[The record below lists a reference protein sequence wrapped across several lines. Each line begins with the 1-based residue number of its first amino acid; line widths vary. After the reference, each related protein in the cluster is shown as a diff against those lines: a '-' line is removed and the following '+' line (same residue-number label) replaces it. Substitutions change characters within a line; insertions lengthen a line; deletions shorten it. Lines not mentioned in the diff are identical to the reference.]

1 MPQTRRVVPRLTRQ
15 KVESGFHGNSAWM
28 CRVSRKSKW
37 VLFRYRSNVFT
48 ALSSIVFTIIDLLSI
63 LFLRSFCLS
72 MVFPH
77 QHSEPRRQHARG
89 QNLSTPSVFQ
99 ESWREKEEK
108 KEKEESHHLL
118 SCGKQRSV
126 SVLQR
131 LIGEV
136 LYLYIFSD
144 YIHV

>member
-1 MPQTRRVVPRLTRQ
+1 
-15 KVESGFHGNSAWM
+15 
-28 CRVSRKSKW
+28 
-37 VLFRYRSNVFT
+37 
-48 ALSSIVFTIIDLLSI
+48 
-63 LFLRSFCLS
+63 

-108 KEKEESHHLL
+108 KEKKESHPLL
-118 SCGKQRSV
+118 SFRKQRSV

-144 YIHV
+144 HIHVLMTSAEQWRLESMTSLWIWYNPIRDTTKTEYRLLLRTITSD